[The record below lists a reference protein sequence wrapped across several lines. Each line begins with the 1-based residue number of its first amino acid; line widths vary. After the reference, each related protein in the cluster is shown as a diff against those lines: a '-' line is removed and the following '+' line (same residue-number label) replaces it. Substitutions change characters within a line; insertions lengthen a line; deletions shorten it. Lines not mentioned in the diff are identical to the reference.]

1 MKARSPT
8 ARWSCG
14 ANSAKPLVRGRS
26 TFFMQLSRK
35 AQSALA
41 GYAEL
46 LRRWA
51 PKLDLISDRDLSRL
65 EERHLD
71 DSLKALPLLADLPE
85 GPAVDVG
92 SGAGLP
98 GVPLAIAEPARLW
111 RLIEPRK
118 RRAAFLEEVV
128 RELALN
134 CEVLTMSAEQAALD
148 PALRATHVLGT
159 ARALAPPKAA
169 LDLVTPLVIP
179 AGLAVVW
186 VGKDPELPAEAEVTD
201 SGLAI
206 VRGDAS

>member
-1 MKARSPT
+1 
-8 ARWSCG
+8 
-14 ANSAKPLVRGRS
+14 
-26 TFFMQLSRK
+26 MQLSRET
-35 AQSALA
+35 QSALA

-71 DSLKALPLLADLPE
+71 DSLKALTVLPRVPA

-98 GVPLAIAEPARLW
+98 GIPLAIAETTRPW

-134 CEVLTMSAEQAALD
+134 CEVLTISAEQAALD
-148 PALRATHVLGT
+148 PSLRAAHALGT
-159 ARALAPPKAA
+159 ARALAPPRVA
-169 LDLVTPLVIP
+169 LGLVRPLVAP
-179 AGLAVVW
+179 AGLSVIW
-186 VGKDPELPAEAEVTD
+186 VGKDHELPAEAEVTD

-206 VRGDAS
+206 VRGDGS

>member
-1 MKARSPT
+1 
-8 ARWSCG
+8 
-14 ANSAKPLVRGRS
+14 
-26 TFFMQLSRK
+26 MQLSRE

-71 DSLKALPLLADLPE
+71 DSLKALPLLSDVPE
-85 GPAVDVG
+85 GPSVDVG

-98 GVPLAIAEPARLW
+98 GIPLAIAEPTRSW

-128 RELALN
+128 RELGLS
-134 CEVLTMSAEQAALD
+134 CEVLTISAEQAALD
-148 PALRATHVLGT
+148 PALRAAHALGT
-159 ARALAPPKAA
+159 ARALAAPKAA
-169 LDLVTPLVIP
+169 LGLVRPLVAP